1 MYMIYNF
8 VCKCILLFCSYIF
21 IKILNFKCL
30 YILFCFEE
38 SFRFCVFGN
47 MYNLENDIII

>member
-8 VCKCILLFCSYIF
+8 VYKGILLFCGYIF

-30 YILFCFEE
+30 YILFFLKKVLDFVC
-38 SFRFCVFGN
+38 
-47 MYNLENDIII
+47 LEICII